1 MKAMH
6 IKNAVPSM
14 FTLGNLLCGFL
25 AVANVIKGTEEA
37 MVSAA
42 WWIIIAA
49 IMDALDGKVARL
61 TGTSSKFGV
70 EFDSIVDAVSFGM
83 APAVLFY
90 QYALSSGGGI
100 GLAFAFSF
108 LAAGTIRLARFNVTA
123 TTGAKS
129 GFTGMPIP
137 AGAGVLASYILF
149 TEKVWSGFHSYDFA
163 LGLVVLTS
171 LAMVSRFPYAAFPKL
186 GFRSRMAAFKTS
198 LFFGNIVLIALFPDE
213 VLFPEGILYLFSGP
227 ARYLFAPAMGM
238 VFHRANGN
246 SIHKRT

>member
-1 MKAMH
+1 MNAGLFKS
-6 IKNAVPSM
+6 AVPNM

-25 AVANVIKGTEEA
+25 AVANVIEGSEGA
-37 MVSAA
+37 MIHAA

-61 TGTSSKFGV
+61 TGSASKFGV

-83 APAVLFY
+83 APAVMFY
-90 QYALSSGGGI
+90 QYALSSGGPV
-100 GLAFAFSF
+100 GLALAFCF

-123 TTGAKS
+123 TTGAKT

-149 TEKVWSGFHSYDFA
+149 DTNVWNGLHSYDFA

-171 LAMVSRFPYAAFPKL
+171 LAMVSRFKYAAFPKL
-186 GFRSRMAAFKTS
+186 GFRSIKNRVKTF
-198 LFFGNIVLIALFPDE
+198 LFLGNIVLIALFPDE
-213 VLFPEGILYLFSGP
+213 VLFLEGIIYLFSGP
-227 ARYLFAPAMGM
+227 VRFLFAPALGM
-238 VFHRANGN
+238 VFHRAHNPGIN
-246 SIHKRT
+246 KRA